1 MMKYRI
7 ILPILILLSV
17 IAFGCAQNKSVIID
31 QSSCHPPCW
40 NGIVPGYTKSKEGL
54 QYLYELPEINQSS
67 IYVPELDSGKGSIS
81 WNFISVYSERFGR
94 FYFDNNEIS
103 LIQFYMHNHIA
114 LSKFIEEFGEPD
126 IVSIIPSWGEA
137 RYYTINIIYS
147 DYGLALRKIIPSV
160 FQSRSYIRIQ
170 PNLRVEEVYYFEP
183 LTVKSYTDT
192 YYYFDAPNLDI
203 FQFSY
208 QSWNGY
214 GKYNIIDWE

>member
-1 MMKYRI
+1 
-7 ILPILILLSV
+7 
-17 IAFGCAQNKSVIID
+17 
-31 QSSCHPPCW
+31 
-40 NGIVPGYTKSKEGL
+40 
-54 QYLYELPEINQSS
+54 
-67 IYVPELDSGKGSIS
+67 
-81 WNFISVYSERFGR
+81 
-94 FYFDNNEIS
+94 
-103 LIQFYMHNHIA
+103 MHNHIA